1 MSLFLRSMLF
11 ISSLIIFLLIFLIS
25 YKVGKKRGIKKA
37 LYRITYRCICVIL
50 SFLIAPYLTD
60 YILNFDLYPHGL
72 AIHYQG
78 LNFYRIIDFIEE
90 VIVHS
95 EILNDIYF
103 LLPNLK
109 SLLIDFPHVVFIP
122 FAYLLAFAL
131 FSLLLL
137 PLYFYLAYRRK
148 KRTLYDV
155 SYKNGGKIAAGILT
169 GINVIVLISIL
180 LTPVNGLVRIYS
192 DAKVGQINYDEN
204 ICEQSEY
211 LEKYEF
217 TCLLLEGYDSTV
229 FSFIGKNPV
238 NKYIYDSLTRVEY
251 GGNNTNFSNEIVSI
265 AQAGIILNKTGL
277 LNAINSGV
285 EDFGDIDM
293 LDFNGLTSNDV
304 DTIISAFE
312 NSLYTR
318 EVLLDV
324 YDWSGTYLNFLLKE
338 ELDVDVGLNLTYD
351 ELINEL
357 RIILS
362 AINLILNNDAYIEN
376 FNTIYKMIDDF
387 SKLHEDIRDDDDY
400 RIVLFLNAVYHLDLE
415 ALRTIY
421 NYLSQ
426 SKVYRLVV
434 PNLLDTLLSTLDT
447 HVNMSANP
455 DEMDRVIRL
464 CFDLFQVI
472 KNHEY
477 TYNILTLIS
486 ELSDEEVSVIASVA
500 TYISQTETMNT
511 FFYDIV
517 SYAIG
522 TLHLKFD
529 IPTELLLKIR
539 DWYTELKLARLVV
552 GIVDKAVSYE
562 IVDYAAI
569 WEGLTTYQNTVIF
582 NYAWKWATGML
593 PEAARAWISGKGFDY
608 LVGDYVLED

>member
-1 MSLFLRSMLF
+1 
-11 ISSLIIFLLIFLIS
+11 
-25 YKVGKKRGIKKA
+25 
-37 LYRITYRCICVIL
+37 
-50 SFLIAPYLTD
+50 
-60 YILNFDLYPHGL
+60 
-72 AIHYQG
+72 
-78 LNFYRIIDFIEE
+78 
-90 VIVHS
+90 
-95 EILNDIYF
+95 
-103 LLPNLK
+103 
-109 SLLIDFPHVVFIP
+109 
-122 FAYLLAFAL
+122 
-131 FSLLLL
+131 
-137 PLYFYLAYRRK
+137 
-148 KRTLYDV
+148 
-155 SYKNGGKIAAGILT
+155 
-169 GINVIVLISIL
+169 
-180 LTPVNGLVRIYS
+180 
-192 DAKVGQINYDEN
+192 
-204 ICEQSEY
+204 
-211 LEKYEF
+211 
-217 TCLLLEGYDSTV
+217 
-229 FSFIGKNPV
+229 
-238 NKYIYDSLTRVEY
+238 
-251 GGNNTNFSNEIVSI
+251 
-265 AQAGIILNKTGL
+265 
-277 LNAINSGV
+277 
-285 EDFGDIDM
+285 
-293 LDFNGLTSNDV
+293 
-304 DTIISAFE
+304 
-312 NSLYTR
+312 
-318 EVLLDV
+318 
-324 YDWSGTYLNFLLKE
+324 
-338 ELDVDVGLNLTYD
+338 
-351 ELINEL
+351 
-357 RIILS
+357 
-362 AINLILNNDAYIEN
+362 LILNNDAYIEN